1 MIYLYFQTTVI
12 FLNSHIGPNSNS
24 KIGTRPMSR
33 VLVSV
38 HRFIFKF
45 WIKDLVSILVQILV
59 SVLVYGFGFGV
70 GSDFIIYN
78 LNQIWLMVEN
88 LAQKKSG

>member
-1 MIYLYFQTTVI
+1 MQ
-12 FLNSHIGPNSNS
+12 NPNN
-24 KIGTRPMSR
+24 
-33 VLVSV
+33 VLVHKFS
-38 HRFIFKF
+38 FKF